1 MDALNPVEKLNWIK
15 MTKYEKLK
23 EQHQKLSEEVN
34 KLLIRNNL
42 SPAEQQQLTLLKKL
56 KLAYK
61 DAMKG
66 VSR

>member
-1 MDALNPVEKLNWIK
+1 

-34 KLLIRNNL
+34 KLLIRKNL